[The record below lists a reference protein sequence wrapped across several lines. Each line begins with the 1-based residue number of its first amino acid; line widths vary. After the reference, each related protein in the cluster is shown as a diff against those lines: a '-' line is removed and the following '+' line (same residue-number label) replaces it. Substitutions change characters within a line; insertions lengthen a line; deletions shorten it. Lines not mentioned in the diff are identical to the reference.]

1 MYFKCICMYIAG
13 QGKGGEKIKHVN
25 YFQMCARVLTDY
37 GKITLGALDLF
48 FMRYRRNKLISSP
61 VLGELLE

>member
-1 MYFKCICMYIAG
+1 
-13 QGKGGEKIKHVN
+13 
-25 YFQMCARVLTDY
+25 MCARVLTDY